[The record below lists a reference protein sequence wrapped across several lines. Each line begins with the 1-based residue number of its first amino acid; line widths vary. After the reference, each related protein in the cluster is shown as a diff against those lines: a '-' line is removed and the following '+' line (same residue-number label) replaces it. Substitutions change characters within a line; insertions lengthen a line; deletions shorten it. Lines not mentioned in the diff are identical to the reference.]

1 MSDIIEIEDFLPKL
15 QQNQIKNLLLVDTHI
30 LWRQQSFCVL
40 DKLEGKKAST
50 NDPNIKEINQFTHY
64 LFDNRE
70 KEPKSDYYDQIA
82 PLLRRNVQK
91 KFNIE
96 IDEELRLRVNF
107 LIDRPH
113 LKNTYSTPHVD
124 HKTPHYTM
132 IYYVNDADG
141 DTYLFKEFADE
152 NFKRD
157 HIYIKKTLER
167 RVTPKKG
174 KAVIFNGFR
183 YHAAGNPTITNRVVI
198 NYNFT
203 AKINNK

>member
-96 IDEELRLRVNF
+96 IFFNIPLYFSHFFEKIQRYFWFR
-107 LIDRPH
+107 
-113 LKNTYSTPHVD
+113 
-124 HKTPHYTM
+124 
-132 IYYVNDADG
+132 
-141 DTYLFKEFADE
+141 
-152 NFKRD
+152 
-157 HIYIKKTLER
+157 KTLYIFKNFIFFSLNFCKPFSKCVVER
-167 RVTPKKG
+167 ANLEKEKTINSETFSSSTSCIASFSAGLLSFAPDTP
-174 KAVIFNGFR
+174 
-183 YHAAGNPTITNRVVI
+183 
-198 NYNFT
+198 
-203 AKINNK
+203 